1 MAHLA
6 AVTRGDVPADWPA
19 QTATIYVCYPLDQ
32 VPTAGPLLSC
42 IIAACIKTV
51 MRQPQRTPTLFALDE
66 LPATA
71 LAKLETY
78 MATLGGYGGT
88 LLLYLQTISQLDDVY
103 GTTKAQ
109 TILGNCATKL
119 FYPPRDLVTAE
130 HVSKA
135 VRHRAALRALRQP
148 QSGDGQWRRAGR

>member
-1 MAHLA
+1 VSPVA
-6 AVTRGDVPADWPA
+6 AVTRGDVPGDWPT
-19 QTATIYVCYPLDQ
+19 QTATIYICYPLDQ

-51 MRQPQRTPTLFALDE
+51 MRRARRTPTLFALEE

-71 LAKLETY
+71 QAKLETY
-78 MATLGGYGGT
+78 IATLGGYGGT

-103 GTTKAQ
+103 GKTKAQ

-119 FYPPRDLVTAE
+119 FYLPRDLVTAE
-130 HVSKA
+130 HVSKLFGTDLRYGKDPGEM
-135 VRHRAALRALRQP
+135 RHAGALTT
-148 QSGDGQWRRAGR
+148 